1 MKKPSINDI
10 FDEACRRDFAEF
22 DSAAKHK
29 FSLSHKRRMKKIFK
43 LYSLNQS
50 QPITAAKKPA
60 KRLSVAFMLAAVVL
74 GLTAASITASG
85 VYHGFAQKEH
95 NNYTDLLAVDYE
107 SGSSTIEYI
116 YEPDISEDYE
126 AVSHDMNTVRC
137 WTDFE
142 NRTTGKIVSLEQS
155 VKKEYA
161 GHYDNNHSSYSTV
174 YVGDIPAL
182 YIETE
187 YKNGNYGTLVWDNG
201 DYILELSGYMTA
213 DELIELAGSLKI
225 KNL

>member
-1 MKKPSINDI
+1 MKNQSLKDI
-10 FDEACRRDFAEF
+10 FEEAYEREFSEF
-22 DSAAKHK
+22 DGAAKHK

-50 QPITAAKKPA
+50 QPVTTAKKPA

-85 VYHGFAQKEH
+85 VYHGFVQKEY

-107 SGSSTIEYI
+107 SGPSAIEYI
-116 YEPDISEDYE
+116 YEPDVSADYE
-126 AVSHDMNTVRC
+126 IASHDINTARC

-142 NRTTGKIVSLEQS
+142 NHTTGKIVSLEQS

-161 GHYDNNHSSYSTV
+161 GHYDNNHSTYTTV
-174 YVGDIPAL
+174 YVNDIPAL

-201 DYILELSGYMTA
+201 DYILELSGYLTQA
-213 DELIELAGSLKI
+213 ELVELAGSLKI